1 MDNINKLFPDFLIVG
16 AAKSGTSSLD
26 QYLRQH
32 PDVCMPKVL
41 KELNFFHL
49 HGHEKDRAILKREPL
64 MPTNPLSYQGFF
76 YNKKPNQISG
86 ECSPS
91 YLYYY
96 EDTIRNIK
104 QLHPNWAALKIIIIL
119 REPIEKIWSHYK
131 FVRMKNLDP
140 RDLNFKDSI
149 ALEKEIMDDTSLLL
163 DLLYVD
169 NTSYF
174 KQVKAYK
181 EAFEQVMVIKY
192 DDLRNQPQDLV
203 RDIFKFLSIDQE
215 VEIDTSK
222 RQNVSKPVV
231 YYSNGISKK
240 IATDLPLNLHKVVP
254 ARVKIALRKEEK
266 MDDETE
272 KELARYFYPE
282 IQNLASLTGVNFD
295 NWTNKYKKILN

>member
-1 MDNINKLFPDFLIVG
+1 MKNNNQLFPDFLVVG

-26 QYLRQH
+26 QYFRQH

-49 HGHEKDRAILKREPL
+49 YGHEKQRAILKREPF

-76 YNKKPNQISG
+76 YHKQIHQISG

-96 EDTIRNIK
+96 EDTIKNIK
-104 QLHPNWAALKIIIIL
+104 LLHPNWAALKIIIIL
-119 REPIEKIWSHYK
+119 REPLEKIWSHYK

-140 RDLNFKDSI
+140 RALNFKDSI
-149 ALEKEIMDDTSLLL
+149 ALEKEIMEDTSLLL

-169 NTSYF
+169 NTSYYN
-174 KQVKAYK
+174 QVKAYK
-181 EAFEQVMVIKY
+181 EAFEQVMVVKY
-192 DDLRNQPQDLV
+192 DDLRNKPNALMK
-203 RDIFKFLSIDQE
+203 DIFAFLSIDHE

-222 RQNVSKPVV
+222 KQNVSKPVLF
-231 YYSNGISKK
+231 YPNKTSKK
-240 IATDLPLNLHKVVP
+240 IATDLPFNLHKVLP
-254 ARVKIALRKEEK
+254 ARIKIALRAEEK

-272 KELARYFYPE
+272 KRLAHYFYPE
-282 IQNLASLTGVNFD
+282 IQNLASLTGLNFD
-295 NWTNKYKKILN
+295 NWIAKYKKILK